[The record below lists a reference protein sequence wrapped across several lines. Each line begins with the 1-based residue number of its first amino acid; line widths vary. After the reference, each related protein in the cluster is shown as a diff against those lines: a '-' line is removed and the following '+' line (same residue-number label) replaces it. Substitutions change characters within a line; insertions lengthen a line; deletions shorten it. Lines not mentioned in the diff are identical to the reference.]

1 MKDRL
6 KIQFQRE
13 DDPLSIDYHL
23 QSTDDQTN
31 FLDAMIAISHHL
43 LQAFLI
49 VKGVRNNN
57 KLVYVYNTVSIT
69 LLFHV
74 VIWRFVYYDGIA
86 GVFYTSSEGSFW
98 HFNNLPSNEK
108 VELLPVSFIQN
119 CKKILKQKVN
129 NYISHVYIYIA
140 MKKLKKFFFSYQL
153 NFNFSKHDLA

>member
-43 LQAFLI
+43 LEALLI
-49 VKGVRNNN
+49 VKAVRNNN

-69 LLFHV
+69 LMFHV
-74 VIWRFVYYDGIA
+74 VIWRFVYYPEFG
-86 GVFYTSSEGSFW
+86 GVFYISSEGYFW
-98 HFNNLPSNEK
+98 HFNNLPSNEN
-108 VELLPVSFIQN
+108 VELISVSFIQN
-119 CKKILKQKVN
+119 CKYILQPKVN
-129 NYISHVYIYIA
+129 NYIYVYI
-140 MKKLKKFFFSYQL
+140 
-153 NFNFSKHDLA
+153 